1 MKNRF
6 LLKSTLLLTFILSS
20 HLVGALDLSF
30 GVKGG
35 LQAQKMNGDGLKN
48 VYSTGPLAGAF
59 INLNKHRIGL
69 QLESIWS
76 QNEIT
81 TDSSF
86 YGLYKQYYNRIN
98 DSLKVGNFRFQTIS
112 LPILLN
118 IKLTQKFWLQL
129 GPQYSSNVS
138 IIDKSDLI
146 ESGIKIL
153 KNNNYNFIGGFWFQ
167 TGGESHSLKLN
178 MGARIIVGLNNINT
192 INTYEVWTNQIF
204 QVHLGISY

>member
-6 LLKSTLLLTFILSS
+6 LLKSSLFFVFIFSTYFVS
-20 HLVGALDLSF
+20 ALDLTF

-35 LQAQKMNGDGLKN
+35 LEGQKMKGDGLKN
-48 VYSTGPLAGAF
+48 TYSTGPLAGAF
-59 INLNKHRIGL
+59 VNLNKHRIGI
-69 QLESIWS
+69 QLESIWT

-86 YGLYKQYYNRIN
+86 YGLYKQYYKRIN

-138 IIDKSDLI
+138 IVDKSDLI
-146 ESGIKIL
+146 ESGMKII
-153 KNNNYNFIGGFWFQ
+153 KNNNYNLIGGFWYQ
-167 TGGESHSLKLN
+167 TGGQSHSLKLN

>member
-1 MKNRF
+1 MNNRF
-6 LLKSTLLLTFILSS
+6 LLKSILILSFIFS
-20 HLVGALDLSF
+20 TYVVAALDLSF
-30 GVKGG
+30 GLKGG

-48 VYSTGPLAGAF
+48 VYSTGPQVGAF

-69 QLESIWS
+69 QLETVWT

-86 YGLYKQYYNRIN
+86 YGLYKQYYKRIN
-98 DSLKVGNFRFQTIS
+98 DSLTVGNFRFQTIS

-118 IKLTQKFWLQL
+118 IKLTQKFWLQI
-129 GPQYSSNVS
+129 GPQYSANVS
-138 IIDKSDLI
+138 VVDKSELL

-153 KNNNYNFIGGFWFQ
+153 NNNNYNFIGGFWYQ
-167 TGGESHSLKLN
+167 SGGDSHSLKLN
-178 MGARIIVGLNNINT
+178 MGARIIVGLNNLNT